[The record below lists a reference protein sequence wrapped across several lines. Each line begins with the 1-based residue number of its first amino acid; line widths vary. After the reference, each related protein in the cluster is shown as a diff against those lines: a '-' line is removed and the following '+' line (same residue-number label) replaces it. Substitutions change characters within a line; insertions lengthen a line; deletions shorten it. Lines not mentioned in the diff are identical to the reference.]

1 LPKFGK
7 WPFVFF
13 IVLVYAVGSS
23 GGIFTDTGAWYQSLR
38 KPFFTPPNW
47 VIPVVWNI
55 LFLLIA
61 LSGGLMYFQPRRKR
75 FFTVYGLNLI
85 LNFLWSLVFFGL
97 RSPQW
102 AFVELAGLWLSIA
115 ALIALAW
122 RGSRLA
128 AWLLVPYLAWVSF
141 AGVLNL
147 FIAFL

>member
-1 LPKFGK
+1 
-7 WPFVFF
+7 
-13 IVLVYAVGSS
+13 
-23 GGIFTDTGAWYQSLR
+23 
-38 KPFFTPPNW
+38 
-47 VIPVVWNI
+47 
-55 LFLLIA
+55 
-61 LSGGLMYFQPRRKR
+61 MYFQPRRKM

-128 AWLLVPYLAWVSF
+128 AWLLVPYLAWVFF